1 MQLIV
6 SEKDRLELGSYS
18 EQPNGE
24 CMVEKDV
31 FKHAVPDL
39 DLSVI
44 VPCYNVE
51 KYVAQCL
58 DSLLHQQT
66 QYTFEVIAVN
76 DGATDGTGRILDEY
90 ASRFDALHVINC
102 ENGGLAAARNTG
114 IGEARGRYLTFVDS
128 DDYVS
133 DGFIGNAMSAAM
145 RENADVVAAGQISFD
160 ESRQYKRLMP
170 HGDHDRSVLT
180 GTAWGKM
187 FKRELLARV
196 VFPEGYWFEDT
207 PLRHLVYPRI
217 DRYAS
222 VGDCAYMYRHN
233 LQGINLSSKGKP
245 KALDTVYIT
254 DLVFRHVERI
264 APQGYLDGPV
274 FHTAVCNQFYLNQC
288 RIEGLPKE
296 CRKLVFRIQSDF
308 YHAHLKSNGSS
319 ASVNSPLYIT
329 AMSLHSFILAEISVR
344 AAFLNRAVKVLGRLF
359 LVAKKHN
366 S

>member
-1 MQLIV
+1 
-6 SEKDRLELGSYS
+6 
-18 EQPNGE
+18 
-24 CMVEKDV
+24 MVGKDV
-31 FKHAVPDL
+31 FKHAAPDL

-51 KYVAQCL
+51 RYVAQCL
-58 DSLLHQQT
+58 DSLLCQQT
-66 QYTFEVIAVN
+66 QYAFEVIAVN

-90 ASRFDALHVINC
+90 ASRFDTLHVINR

-114 IGEARGRYLTFVDS
+114 IREARGRYLTFVDS

-133 DGFIGNAMSAAM
+133 DGFIESAMATAI
-145 RENADVVAAGQISFD
+145 RENADVVATGQISFD
-160 ESRQYKRLMP
+160 ESREYKKLMP
-170 HGDHDRSVLT
+170 HDDHDRSVLT

-207 PLRHLVYPRI
+207 PLRHLIYPRI

-222 VGDCAYMYRHN
+222 VCDCSYMYRHN

-254 DLVFRHVERI
+254 DLVFRHVEKI
-264 APQGYLDGPV
+264 APQGYLDGSV
-274 FHTAVCNQFYLNQC
+274 FRAVACNQFYLNQC
-288 RIEGLPKE
+288 RIEGLPKA

-308 YHAHLKSNGSS
+308 YHTHLKSNGPSTP
-319 ASVNSPLYIT
+319 VNSPLYVT
-329 AMSLHSFILAEISVR
+329 AMSLRSFTLAKISVK

-359 LVAKKHN
+359 LVVKKHN

>member
-6 SEKDRLELGSYS
+6 SQKDRLELGSYS

-31 FKHAVPDL
+31 FKHAAMDL

-58 DSLLHQQT
+58 DSLLCQRT
-66 QYTFEVIAVN
+66 RYTFEIIAVN

-90 ASRFDALHVINC
+90 ASRFDALHVINR

-114 IGEARGRYLTFVDS
+114 ISEARGKYLTFVDS

-133 DGFIGNAMSAAM
+133 DGFIESAMSAAI
-145 RENADVVAAGQISFD
+145 RENADVVATGQISFD
-160 ESRQYKRLMP
+160 ESRQYKKLIP
-170 HGDHDRSVLT
+170 YDGHDRSVLT
-180 GTAWGKM
+180 GTAWGKI

-217 DRYAS
+217 NKYAS

-233 LQGINLSSKGKP
+233 LQGINLSSKGKR

-254 DLVFRHVERI
+254 DLVFRHVEQV
-264 APQGYLDGPV
+264 APQGYLDGSV
-274 FHTAVCNQFYLNQC
+274 FRAAVCNQFYLNQC
-288 RIEGLPKE
+288 RIEGLPKT
-296 CRKLVFRIQSDF
+296 CRKLVFEIQSDF
-308 YHAHLKSNGSS
+308 YHTHLKSNGSS
-319 ASVNSPLYIT
+319 VSVNSLLYIA

-344 AAFLNRAVKVLGRLF
+344 AVFLNRAGKVLGRLF
-359 LVAKKHN
+359 PVAKKHN